1 MTLKPN
7 TMKKSN
13 IFSYITFWWLNDLF
27 AEGRNRT
34 LQEADMYE
42 LDPSDRSEEIC
53 NKLEKHWES
62 EKEKPGKTGKPSL
75 LRAITKTYGN
85 KFMVLGTLGLFTE
98 ILRMAIP
105 IFIIQLIRYFENKD
119 TSPTWHG
126 YAYAAAITFSSII
139 LPLVY
144 HLYFYQMQ
152 RIGWHIRASTCALMY
167 KKTLRLSRRSL
178 QQTSTGQI
186 INLGSSDVARFDFL
200 PIFLH
205 YLWMGPLECIAV
217 WYILWQEVGMAL
229 LAGIGVF
236 LLITITQI
244 SIGRQF
250 GKLRSATAVLT
261 DKRIRL
267 TNEVITGIRTIKMHA
282 WEEPFAKLVE
292 DARRTEVMK
301 IIQSSS
307 MKAFNSC
314 IYFCQEKLTTFAILL
329 TFVAMGGT
337 ITASKV
343 FSIVGLLNALR
354 LSTGM
359 FISLAIEHTF
369 SSIVSCK
376 RIQKY
381 LILEEYDTEQNKDAN
396 ESSCQPFVK
405 LQNFSAMWETD
416 KPHRKKTLQ
425 YISADIKNGEL
436 IAVIGSVGSG
446 KSSLLSALTGELS
459 ALDGT
464 KKIKGKI
471 SYVDQ
476 LPWIFSGTIR
486 ENILFGSEY
495 DSKWYTQVITA
506 CSLSQDLNVL
516 KDGDLTPVGE
526 RGLTLSGGQKARVAL
541 ARAVYRKDA
550 DIFLMDD
557 TLSSV
562 DTAVANHIFHHCI
575 NGLLLKK
582 IRILVTNQMSFLKD
596 CGRIMALKEGRVVGF
611 GSYEELLDSGFDLVT
626 FLNKNDEANKTD
638 QSFRLES
645 DTRQSAYYI
654 DKLKTATSTESTTS
668 NEYLSVGNKEE
679 VRAQGSVKRRV
690 YLNYFRLGANTIFM
704 VTMIIVSLASHVL
717 YIMNDWWLAEWSQ
730 GFENHIKKSSNSNS
744 LPKPTELFTLEEDG
758 SGSSVISNRTI
769 FSANTIDEKSTEFD
783 TKFYRNIYII
793 ITVSMFIIILL
804 RANMHFYFC
813 ISSGIRMH
821 AKMFNAILKSPS
833 RFFDINPA
841 GGILNRFSKDMCE
854 IDEFLPPRFWDF
866 LFITGFIVSVII
878 LTAVTNY
885 FVVFIVIPLGAYF
898 VWLRKYYLHTS
909 RDIKRLE
916 GTTRS
921 PIFCHLSS
929 TLQGLPT
936 VRAFRVEKQFKEK
949 YHQNQNLHSA
959 SWFLFLTSSHWF
971 GLRLDLI
978 TAIFISAVAFLCVVC
993 ASLLNLTPGE
1003 VGLILTF
1010 SAGMVT
1016 LLQWGVR
1023 QSAEVENLMTS
1034 VERIQQYYRL
1044 PSEAASEIEATKPP
1058 ADWPFCGRIQFNK
1071 VSFSYFK
1078 NGPNVLKEVCLRI
1091 KPNEKIGVVGRT
1103 GAGKTSLVAALFRL
1117 NELENGEIYIDG
1129 IPIST
1134 LGLKDLR
1141 VAISVIPQDPI
1152 LFAGT
1157 MRRNIDPFDI
1167 YTDDK
1172 LWEALAKVQL
1182 ADFVKSLSL
1191 QLNTEMAETGSNF
1204 SVGQRQLIC
1213 FARAILAKTKILVGL
1228 IDEAT
1233 ANVDMRTDQLIQ
1245 STIREEFKHSTVITI
1260 AHRINTVI
1268 DSDRILVLGGGL
1280 VKEFDEPYK
1289 LLQNKNGHFANIIK
1303 TIGCQEAKILE
1314 SEAKRIYDK
1323 KYLLDNHT

>member
-75 LRAITKTYGN
+75 LRAITKTYVN

-98 ILRMAIP
+98 ILRIAIP

-638 QSFRLES
+638 QSFRLGSRTVEHTFNTES

-758 SGSSVISNRTI
+758 SGSSVNLNRTI

-841 GGILNRFSKDMCE
+841 DNWVYCERDHLDSCHKLFCRFYRYPTWCILCVAEK
-854 IDEFLPPRFWDF
+854 
-866 LFITGFIVSVII
+866 I
-878 LTAVTNY
+878 LS
-885 FVVFIVIPLGAYF
+885 AY
-898 VWLRKYYLHTS
+898 
-909 RDIKRLE
+909 IKRYKKVGRNHKKSDLQSPVFNF
-916 GTTRS
+916 TRITDS
-921 PIFCHLSS
+921 ESVQGRETIQGKISS
-929 TLQGLPT
+929 KPKFTQC
-936 VRAFRVEKQFKEK
+936 
-949 YHQNQNLHSA
+949 
-959 SWFLFLTSSHWF
+959 SHWF

-1213 FARAILAKTKILVGL
+1213 FARAILAKTKILV

-1245 STIREEFKHSTVITI
+1245 STIREEFKHCTVITI

-1289 LLQNKNGHFANIIK
+1289 LLQNKNGYFANIIK